1 MVVVVVVVRS
11 TWKRGEWVPPN
22 LIRQAAE
29 RITPESTR
37 DSAAVDAGCVGPCTP
52 QSPIDS
58 VSGRERVLAPPD
70 EDDSACF
77 GAVRTW
83 KHRGSACASWWWWT
97 LRLNAECL
105 ANLNGK

>member
-1 MVVVVVVVRS
+1 M
-11 TWKRGEWVPPN
+11 PPN

-37 DSAAVDAGCVGPCTP
+37 DSASVDAGCVGPCTP

-58 VSGRERVLAPPD
+58 YSSRHSAGSVCMHRDGMMKAILRALEQCELRSARVL
-70 EDDSACF
+70 
-77 GAVRTW
+77 VR
-83 KHRGSACASWWWWT
+83 RGGGGGHWWT
-97 LRLNAECL
+97 LLLKAECL